1 MSKLST
7 GPTRR
12 YNARVLRAP
21 LVAALSLRGGQFGQW
36 CPSRDWCARG
46 DESLRRNLIRDGA
59 NCRFMHA
66 TSSRDKGR
74 KCIVD
79 RRISQY
85 LAEKRDNMG
94 LIVFR
99 PNDVA

>member
-1 MSKLST
+1 
-7 GPTRR
+7 
-12 YNARVLRAP
+12 V
-21 LVAALSLRGGQFGQW
+21 
-36 CPSRDWCARG
+36 
-46 DESLRRNLIRDGA
+46 RDGA

-74 KCIVD
+74 RCIVD

-85 LAEKRDNMG
+85 LAEKSDNMG

-99 PNDVA
+99 PYEVA